1 LNFEFYLRS
10 VIIVV
15 NTRLLIHNKLDGIG
29 RFAYESLIRITRDH
43 PDVHFVFLFDRKVH
57 EDFIFSEN
65 ITPVKLLPPARRPWL
80 WNLWFNIS
88 VKGVLRD
95 LKPDLFLST
104 DGYLPLNVKTPCL
117 PVIHDLN
124 FEHYPEDM
132 PARYAKW
139 YRKKF
144 PLFAKQAARI
154 ATVSEFS
161 KNDIAEK
168 YGIAKEKIDVVYNG
182 SAEGFRSIA
191 EERQKLMREKF
202 SKGEPFFLY
211 IGALHPRKNLERL
224 IRAFETFKKKT
235 NSTTKLVLA
244 GGNYWKY
251 EGLRMA
257 YHQSPYKE
265 EIIFTGR
272 LDEEELHALTASA
285 RALTYVPYFEGFGIP
300 IVEAMSCDVP
310 VITSNITSMPE
321 VAGEAALYVDP
332 FSEESISAAM
342 ELIDKDESLR
352 AQLISK
358 AKIQREKFS
367 WDKTA
372 AALWGSMMKVIEYEK
387 RNQGENY
394 EKRN

>member
-1 LNFEFYLRS
+1 MNFYLRT
-10 VIIVV
+10 VVIVV
-15 NTRLLIHNKLDGIG
+15 NTRLLVHNKLDGIG
-29 RFAYESLIRITRDH
+29 RFAYESLIRVTRNH
-43 PDVHFVFLFDRKVH
+43 PEAHFVFLFDRLVH
-57 EDFIFSEN
+57 EDFIFSDN

-80 WNLWFNIS
+80 WNIWFNIS

-95 LKPDLFLST
+95 LNPDLFLST

-124 FEHYPEDM
+124 FEHYPKDM

-161 KNDIAEK
+161 KNDIAEHYHISK
-168 YGIAKEKIDVVYNG
+168 DKIDVVYNG
-182 SAEGFRSIA
+182 AATGFKPIS
-191 EERQKLMREKF
+191 EEQAGLVREKYTN
-202 SKGEPFFLY
+202 GNPYFLY

-224 IRAFETFKKKT
+224 VRAFGAFKRKT
-235 NSTTKLVLA
+235 NSPTKLVIA
-244 GGNYWKY
+244 GGSYWKY

-257 YHQSPYKE
+257 VYELPEKA

-272 LDEEELHALTASA
+272 LSEEELHRLTAAA

-300 IVEAMSCDVP
+300 ITEAMACDVP
-310 VITSNITSMPE
+310 VITSNITAMPE

-332 FSEESISAAM
+332 FSEESISSAM
-342 ELIDKDESLR
+342 ILMDKDDSLR
-352 AQLISK
+352 EKLISS
-358 AKIQREKFS
+358 ARIQREKFS

-372 AALWGSMMKVIEYEK
+372 EALWESMMKVI
-387 RNQGENY
+387 GH
-394 EKRN
+394 

>member
-1 LNFEFYLRS
+1 LIIESLNFYLRT
-10 VIIVV
+10 VVIVV
-15 NTRLLIHNKLDGIG
+15 NTRLLVHNKLDGIG
-29 RFAYESLIRITRDH
+29 RFAYESLIRVTRNH
-43 PDVHFVFLFDRKVH
+43 PEAHFVFLFDRPVH
-57 EDFIFSEN
+57 EDFIFSDN

-80 WNLWFNIS
+80 WNIWFNIS

-95 LKPDLFLST
+95 LNPDLFVST

-124 FEHYPEDM
+124 FEHYPKDM

-161 KNDIAEK
+161 KNDIAAHYHISK
-168 YGIAKEKIDVVYNG
+168 DKIDVIYNG
-182 SAEGFRSIA
+182 AATGFKPISDDEA
-191 EERQKLMREKF
+191 DLVREKYTD
-202 SKGEPFFLY
+202 GNPYFLY

-224 IRAFETFKKKT
+224 VRAFGAFKRKT
-235 NSTTKLVLA
+235 NSPTKLVIA
-244 GGNYWKY
+244 GGSYWKY

-257 YHQSPYKE
+257 VYELPEKA

-272 LDEEELHALTASA
+272 LSEEELHRITAAA

-300 IVEAMSCDVP
+300 ITEAMACDIP
-310 VITSNITSMPE
+310 VITSNITAMPE

-332 FSEESISAAM
+332 FSEESICSAM
-342 ELIDKDESLR
+342 VLMDKDDSLR
-352 AQLISK
+352 EKLISS
-358 AKIQREKFS
+358 ARIQREKFS

-372 AALWGSMMKVIEYEK
+372 EALWESMMKVIG
-387 RNQGENY
+387 Q
-394 EKRN
+394 

>member
-1 LNFEFYLRS
+1 M
-10 VIIVV
+10 VIVV
-15 NTRLLIHNKLDGIG
+15 NTRLLVHNKLDGIG
-29 RFAYESLIRITRDH
+29 RFGYESLIRITRNH
-43 PDVHFVFLFDRKVH
+43 PEVHFVFLFDRDVH

-65 ITPVKLLPPARRPWL
+65 ITPVKLMPPARRPWL
-80 WNLWFNIS
+80 WNLWLNIS

-95 LKPDLFLST
+95 LSPDLFLSI

-124 FEHYPEDM
+124 FEHYPKDM
-132 PARYAKW
+132 PSRYARW

-144 PLFAKQAARI
+144 PLFAKQATRI

-168 YGIAKEKIDVVYNG
+168 YGIAKDKIDVVYNG
-182 SAEGFRSIA
+182 SALGFIPLT
-191 EERQKLMREKF
+191 EEQQIPVREKF
-202 SKGEPFFLY
+202 SKGEPYFLY

-224 IRAFETFKKKT
+224 IRAFGEFKKKT
-235 NSTTKLVLA
+235 NSNTKLVLA

-257 YHQSPYKE
+257 YHESQQKE

-272 LDEEELHALTASA
+272 LSEEELHALTASA
-285 RALTYVPYFEGFGIP
+285 RALAYVPYFEGFGIP

-310 VITSNITSMPE
+310 VITSNITAMPE

-332 FSEESISAAM
+332 FSEESICSALM
-342 ELIDKDESLR
+342 LMDKDEALR
-352 AQLISK
+352 KKLIANAKAQRK
-358 AKIQREKFS
+358 KFS

-372 AALWGSMMKVIEYEK
+372 ETLWECMMKAIAGS
-387 RNQGENY
+387 R
-394 EKRN
+394 

>member
-1 LNFEFYLRS
+1 M
-10 VIIVV
+10 VIVV
-15 NTRLLIHNKLDGIG
+15 NTRLLVHNKLDGIG
-29 RFAYESLIRITRDH
+29 RFGYESLIRITQNH
-43 PDVHFVFLFDRKVH
+43 PEAHFVFLFDRKVH

-95 LKPDLFLST
+95 LSPDLFLSI

-124 FEHYPEDM
+124 FEHYPKDM
-132 PARYAKW
+132 PARYARW

-168 YGIAKEKIDVVYNG
+168 YQIDKNKIDVVYNG
-182 SAEGFRSIA
+182 AASGFVPLA
-191 EERQKLMREKF
+191 EEQQNEVRLKYA
-202 SKGEPFFLY
+202 KGEHYFLY

-224 IRAFETFKKKT
+224 VRAFGAFKRKT
-235 NSTTKLVLA
+235 NSTTKLVIA
-244 GGNYWKY
+244 GGGYWKY

-257 YHQSPYKE
+257 VYELPEKE
-265 EIIFTGR
+265 EIIFLGR
-272 LDEEELHALTASA
+272 LSEEELHAITASA

-321 VAGEAALYVDP
+321 VAGEAALYIDP
-332 FSEESISAAM
+332 FSEESISSAM
-342 ELIDKDESLR
+342 ILIDKDESLR
-352 AQLISK
+352 QTLISK
-358 AKIQREKFS
+358 ARLQREKFS

-372 AALWGSMMKVIEYEK
+372 NALWDSMMKVCEK
-387 RNQGENY
+387 R
-394 EKRN
+394 K

>member
-1 LNFEFYLRS
+1 
-10 VIIVV
+10 VVIVV

-29 RFAYESLIRITRDH
+29 RFGYESLIRITRDH
-43 PDVHFVFLFDRKVH
+43 PEAHFVFLFDRDVH

-80 WNLWFNIS
+80 WNLWFNFS

-95 LKPDLFLST
+95 LSPDLFLSI

-124 FEHYPEDM
+124 FEHYPKDM
-132 PARYAKW
+132 PARYARW

-161 KNDIAEK
+161 KNDIAERYHISK
-168 YGIAKEKIDVVYNG
+168 DKIDVVYNG
-182 SAEGFRSIA
+182 AADGFLPIDD
-191 EERQKLMREKF
+191 EQQKLMREKF
-202 SKGEPFFLY
+202 TGGEPFFLY

-224 IRAFETFKKKT
+224 IRAFREFKKKSG
-235 NSTTKLVLA
+235 STTKLVLA

-251 EGLRMA
+251 EGLRMTVA
-257 YHQSPYKE
+257 EAQDKS

-272 LDEEELHALTASA
+272 LAEEELHRLTASA

-321 VAGEAALYVDP
+321 VAGEAALYIDP
-332 FSEESISAAM
+332 FSEESISSAM
-342 ELIDKDESLR
+342 LLIDKDESLR
-352 AQLISK
+352 EKLISQ
-358 AKIQREKFS
+358 ARIQREKFS

-372 AALWGSMMKVIEYEK
+372 EALWDSMMKAIGYEK
-387 RNQGENY
+387 RNEGE
-394 EKRN
+394 KGRKTK

>member
-1 LNFEFYLRS
+1 M
-10 VIIVV
+10 VIVV

-29 RFAYESLIRITRDH
+29 RFTYESLIRITRNH
-43 PDVHFVFLFDRKVH
+43 PEVHFVFLFDRAVH

-95 LKPDLFLST
+95 LSPDLFLST
-104 DGYLPLNVKTPCL
+104 DGYLPRNTKTPCL

-124 FEHYPEDM
+124 FEHYPQDM

-139 YRKKF
+139 YKKKF
-144 PLFAKQAARI
+144 PLFAKQVKRI

-161 KNDIAEK
+161 KNDIAERYK
-168 YGIAKEKIDVVYNG
+168 ISKDKIDVVYNG
-182 SAEGFRSIA
+182 AA
-191 EERQKLMREKF
+191 EEFLPLNEEQQKLVREKF
-202 SKGEPFFLY
+202 TKGEPYFLY

-224 IRAFETFKKKT
+224 LRSFGEFKKK
-235 NSTTKLVLA
+235 SGSSTKLVIA
-244 GGNYWKY
+244 GGSYWKY
-251 EGLRMA
+251 AGLRLA
-257 YHQSPYKE
+257 LDALE
-265 EIIFTGR
+265 EKNEVIFTGR
-272 LDEEELHALTASA
+272 LSEEELHSITASA

-310 VITSNITSMPE
+310 VITSNITAMPE

-332 FSEESISAAM
+332 FSEESICSAM
-342 ELIDKDESLR
+342 MLIDKDEALR
-352 AQLISK
+352 QNLISK
-358 AKIQREKFS
+358 ARIQREKFS

-372 AALWGSMMKVIEYEK
+372 EALWESMMKAIG
-387 RNQGENY
+387 Q
-394 EKRN
+394 

>member
-1 LNFEFYLRS
+1 M
-10 VIIVV
+10 VIVV
-15 NTRLLIHNKLDGIG
+15 NTRLLVHNKLDGIG
-29 RFAYESLIRITRDH
+29 RFGYESLIRITRNH
-43 PDVHFVFLFDRKVH
+43 PEVHFVFLFDREVH

-80 WNLWFNIS
+80 WNLWLNFS

-95 LKPDLFLST
+95 LNPDLFLSI

-124 FEHYPEDM
+124 FEHYPKDM
-132 PARYAKW
+132 PARYARW

-154 ATVSEFS
+154 ATVSGFS
-161 KNDIAEK
+161 KNDIAERYLISK
-168 YGIAKEKIDVVYNG
+168 DKIDVVYNG
-182 SAEGFRSIA
+182 AAVGFIPLT
-191 EERQKLMREKF
+191 EQQQIPVREKF
-202 SKGEPFFLY
+202 TKGEPYFLY

-224 IRAFETFKKKT
+224 IRAFGAFKRKT
-235 NSTTKLVLA
+235 NSTTKLVIA

-257 YHQSPYKE
+257 LYELPEKA

-272 LDEEELHALTASA
+272 LSEEDLHALTASA
-285 RALTYVPYFEGFGIP
+285 RALAYVPYFEGFGIP

-310 VITSNITSMPE
+310 VITSNITAMPE
-321 VAGEAALYVDP
+321 VAGEAALFVDP
-332 FSEESISAAM
+332 FSEESITSALVLLDTD
-342 ELIDKDESLR
+342 ETVRKKLIAS
-352 AQLISK
+352 AK
-358 AKIQREKFS
+358 AQREKFS

-372 AALWGSMMKVIEYEK
+372 EALWASMMKAISGS
-387 RNQGENY
+387 R
-394 EKRN
+394 